1 MSRQTNKLSATAV
14 RNAKPKDKTVKLAD
28 GGGLYLEI
36 TPTGSKYWRMKYRHA
51 GKEKRLAIGVYPE
64 VSLADARQARDEAKR
79 QLAQCID
86 PSAAKR
92 LAKQLGHQA
101 AINTFEAVAIEWLE
115 QVHQH
120 EVVPDHYQRN
130 KRRLERDVFPI
141 IGKRPIVEITPPELL
156 GCLRRIET
164 RGHIETAHRI
174 KALCGQVFRYGISTG
189 RVERDPTPDL
199 RGALRPNKAKHYA
212 ALTDPKEVAELLI
225 AIDGYGGQPVTI
237 AALKLA
243 PLVFSRPGELRQAK
257 WSDVSLDEATWSF
270 QASKT
275 GQPHIVPLP
284 IQAVEILRDLHGLT
298 GRTEFVFPGIRSNK
312 RPMSNNT
319 VNAALKTLGFKD
331 KMTGHGFR
339 AMARTIL
346 AERLNYP
353 EHYIE
358 QQLAH
363 AVRDSNGRAYNRTTH
378 LEQRREMLQA
388 WADYLD
394 SLRGLPAQAASVSQN
409 ESDSSAAVAIGQD
422 KRPL

>member
-14 RNAKPKDKTVKLAD
+14 RTAKPGEKVYRLAD

-36 TPTGSKYWRMKYRHA
+36 ATTGSKYWRMKYRFA

-64 VSLADARQARDEAKR
+64 VSLVAAREARDEAKR
-79 QLAQCID
+79 LLAQNID
-86 PSAAKR
+86 PSTAKR
-92 LAKQLGHQA
+92 IARQHGEQA
-101 AINTFEAVAIEWLE
+101 AANTFKTVAVEWLE
-115 QVHQH
+115 KVHQH
-120 EVVPDHYQRN
+120 EVVPAHYQRN
-130 KRRLERDVFPI
+130 KRRLERDAFPI
-141 IGKRPIVEITPPELL
+141 IGKRPISEITPPELL
-156 GCLRRIET
+156 DCLRRIEA
-164 RGHIETAHRI
+164 RGHIDTAHRV
-174 KALCGQVFRYGISTG
+174 KTLCGQVFRYGISTG

-212 ALTDPKEVAELLI
+212 ALTDPKEVAELLSV
-225 AIDGYGGQPVTI
+225 IDGYGGQPTTI

-243 PLVFSRPGELRQAK
+243 PLVFTRPGELRQAR
-257 WSDVSLDEATWSF
+257 WEDIDLEEATWSF

-275 GQPHIVPLP
+275 DLPHIVPLAT
-284 IQAVEILRDLHGLT
+284 QAVAILRDLHGLT
-298 GRTEFVFPGIRSNK
+298 GRSEYVFPGIRTSK

-319 VNAALKTLGFKD
+319 INAALKTLGFKD

-363 AVRDSNGRAYNRTTH
+363 KVKDSNGRAYNRTTH
-378 LEQRREMLQA
+378 LDQRREMLQS

-394 SLRGLPAQAASVSQN
+394 ALRNGASNV
-409 ESDSSAAVAIGQD
+409 VPL
-422 KRPL
+422 KRAGA